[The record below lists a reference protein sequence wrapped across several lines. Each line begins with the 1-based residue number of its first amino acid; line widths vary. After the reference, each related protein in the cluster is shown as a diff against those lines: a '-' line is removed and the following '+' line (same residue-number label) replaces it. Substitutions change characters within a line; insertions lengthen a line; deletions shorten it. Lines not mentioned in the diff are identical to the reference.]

1 MIFSTYMIYLFFI
14 GYTLEI
20 TLNNQ
25 EIKLCS
31 GENLSTICLFN
42 GSNAFIWSVAP
53 FFRLQLANSV
63 VNNGC
68 RSFNM
73 FSFKTVTGQSTL
85 TINGKAINNGTL
97 LITCASDESDNGH
110 TATVNVVGKRDVSTF
125 CCCCSCCCAAL
136 TGGYVIEAG
145 VHTHTNI
152 LIP

>member
-1 MIFSTYMIYLFFI
+1 MFCLIFFI

-25 EIKLCS
+25 EIELCS

-53 FFRLQLANSV
+53 FFRLQ
-63 VNNGC
+63 
-68 RSFNM
+68 SFNM

-97 LITCASDESDNGH
+97 QITCGSDESDNGH

-125 CCCCSCCCAAL
+125 CCCCSCCCSCCCAAL
-136 TGGYVIEAG
+136 AASSVVTI
-145 VHTHTNI
+145 TTMDTNI
-152 LIP
+152 IGLECAGYCDYQKY